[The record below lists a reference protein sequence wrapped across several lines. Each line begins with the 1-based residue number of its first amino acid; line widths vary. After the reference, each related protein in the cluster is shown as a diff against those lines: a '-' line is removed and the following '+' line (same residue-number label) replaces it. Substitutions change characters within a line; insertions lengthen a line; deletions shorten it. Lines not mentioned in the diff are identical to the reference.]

1 MWRGR
6 SLPVKA
12 RFQPRNFGSSIDR
25 DQHFEI
31 GVAKLDE
38 LFMVLINLDCD
49 ILAQENGG
57 HSPPS
62 PAA

>member
-12 RFQPRNFGSSIDR
+12 RFQPRDFDSSIDR
-25 DQHFEI
+25 DQHFEP
-31 GVAKLDE
+31 GSLDE
-38 LFMVLINLDCD
+38 LFMVLISLDCD
-49 ILAQENGG
+49 LLAQTNGG